1 MIYRVLRNLD
11 TGHKP
16 GDFVKDRRF
25 NKKTVKILIRVGAL
39 APVSAPPLRVLSGW
53 SLRADRLGDAGID
66 AIKFLEMGND
76 EIAEKIDANPRA
88 VAKWRADLKGQ
99 LGLGNSSARKRR

>member
-16 GDFVKDRRF
+16 GDFVKGSRF
-25 NKKTVKILIRVGAL
+25 KKGVLGILLHRGIL
-39 APVSAPPLRVLSGW
+39 APVSAPPLRVLPGW
-53 SLRADRLGDAGID
+53 SLRAERLGEVGID
-66 AIKFLEMGND
+66 AIKFMEMDDD

-88 VAKWRADLKGQ
+88 IAKWRADLKSQ
-99 LGLGNSSARKRR
+99 LSLGSSSAKRRR